1 MLTYLRTTKLAFG
14 LWACCMAIGAAAQS
28 APQTNA
34 PSDDE
39 IRRLLMQAS
48 IAAYNGQCPCPDS
61 RNSDG
66 ERCGGNSAYSRGRGE
81 RPLCNPSDVTDA
93 MIRRYRES
101 LPKP

>member
-1 MLTYLRTTKLAFG
+1 MSPRTAKFVFS
-14 LWACCMAIGAAAQS
+14 LWAYCLAIGAAAQS
-28 APQTNA
+28 SPQTNA

-39 IRRLLMQAS
+39 IRQLLMRAS

-61 RNSDG
+61 RN
-66 ERCGGNSAYSRGRGE
+66 NAGE
-81 RPLCNPSDVTDA
+81 RPLCNPSDVNDA